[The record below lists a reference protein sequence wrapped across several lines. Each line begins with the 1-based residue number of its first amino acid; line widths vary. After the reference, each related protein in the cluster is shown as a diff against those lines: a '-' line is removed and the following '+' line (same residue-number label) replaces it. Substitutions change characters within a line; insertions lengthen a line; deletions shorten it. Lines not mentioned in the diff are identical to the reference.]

1 MDNNSFSGK
10 VYDDNRHKSGAPN
23 FHHDYH
29 RARTTL
35 NFRAILGSRLILLR
49 DSGVMPVETTR
60 VREQGNEG
68 KGGGV
73 RMQSCSLVRD
83 IPAGCNELYGS
94 AVKVPVSLLSRAG
107 SRISPCFLRRK
118 PERGGERERERP
130 A

>member
-1 MDNNSFSGK
+1 MREKEVDNNSFSGK

-29 RARTTL
+29 RARRTL

-68 KGGGV
+68 KGEGV
-73 RMQSCSLVRD
+73 RLVCK
-83 IPAGCNELYGS
+83 AAAS
-94 AVKVPVSLLSRAG
+94 
-107 SRISPCFLRRK
+107 
-118 PERGGERERERP
+118 
-130 A
+130 